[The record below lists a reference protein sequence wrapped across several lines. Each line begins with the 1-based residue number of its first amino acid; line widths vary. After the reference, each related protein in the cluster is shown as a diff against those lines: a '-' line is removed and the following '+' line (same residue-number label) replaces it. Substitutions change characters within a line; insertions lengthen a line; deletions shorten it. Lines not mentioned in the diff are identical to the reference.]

1 MSSKENLFFYLSGY
15 LDTSAS
21 QLSHRPAFQQQKGK
35 KLMKPAIYTSS
46 SIVIVLTINV

>member
-1 MSSKENLFFYLSGY
+1 MSSEKNLFVYLSGY

-35 KLMKPAIYTSS
+35 KLMKHPFFAIYNS
-46 SIVIVLTINV
+46 NDPNN

>member
-1 MSSKENLFFYLSGY
+1 MSSKKNLFFYLSGY

-35 KLMKPAIYTSS
+35 KLRKHPFFASS
-46 SIVIVLTINV
+46 TIVIVFNN